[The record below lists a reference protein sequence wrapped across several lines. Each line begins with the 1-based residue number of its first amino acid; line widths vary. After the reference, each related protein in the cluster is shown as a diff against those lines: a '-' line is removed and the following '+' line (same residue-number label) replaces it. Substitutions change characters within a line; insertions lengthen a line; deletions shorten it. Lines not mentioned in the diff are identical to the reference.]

1 MLRPTESPTLFLQ
14 QLGRG
19 LRRADDKAICT
30 VLDFVGH
37 HRQEFRYDRRYRA
50 LLGNTRLELARAI
63 NDEFPFLP
71 AGCYMELDPVA
82 KEIVLQSVRNA
93 VPSQWRGKVEE
104 LRALHRTRGEVS
116 LGEYLAET
124 GLELS
129 DVYTSGHTWSQLRE
143 DAGLP
148 IEPAG
153 EFEKELRASVGRML
167 HLDDAQRLRNYES
180 FLADTKP
187 PHAESMDMTDRRLLR
202 MLVSSV
208 ANQVLARNGVWK
220 KAPLQRVVD
229 MVWQH
234 GQVVDELRDVVG
246 VLQDAPD
253 HVHSSPLEGIPLQVH
268 SKYTRIEILAAV
280 SDSDVAKTPEWREGV
295 YDAKAADADLLVF
308 TLDKT
313 SGGFSPTTRYRDY
326 AISPELIHWESQ
338 SMTTANSPTGQR
350 YQNHLAMD
358 RSILLFAREH
368 QDDRAFWFLG
378 RATYVSHEGEQPMAV
393 TWRLETP
400 LSGDL
405 FAAFAAAVS

>member
-1 MLRPTESPTLFLQ
+1 
-14 QLGRG
+14 
-19 LRRADDKAICT
+19 
-30 VLDFVGH
+30 
-37 HRQEFRYDRRYRA
+37 
-50 LLGNTRLELARAI
+50 
-63 NDEFPFLP
+63 
-71 AGCYMELDPVA
+71 
-82 KEIVLQSVRNA
+82 
-93 VPSQWRGKVEE
+93 VEE
-104 LRALHRTRGEVS
+104 LRSLRQARGAVS

-124 GLELS
+124 GFELS
-129 DVYTSGHTWSQLRE
+129 DIYTGGHTWSELRE

-148 IEPAG
+148 TKPAG

-180 FLADTKP
+180 FLAHTKP
-187 PHAESMDMTDRRLLR
+187 PLAESMGTTEGRLLR

-208 ANQVLARNGVWK
+208 ANQVLARNGAWK
-220 KAPLQRVVD
+220 KASLQRVVD

-253 HVHSSPLEGIPLQVH
+253 HLHASALEGIPLQVH

-280 SDSDVAKTPEWREGV
+280 SDSDAAKTPEWREGV

-350 YQNHLAMD
+350 YQNHLAMN
-358 RSILLFAREH
+358 RSILLFARER

-393 TWRLETP
+393 TWKLETP

-405 FAAFAAAVS
+405 FAAFAAAVA